1 VPARHDDTKPLLRET
16 AVNTHAISRSL
27 AVAALLLAAPAPAA
41 EYGPFEI
48 VGFFKNEYSLCDNC
62 SAGIVNPTAYDP
74 RGVLSPPVPMVNQG
88 GDSEVTGR
96 NLFLVDLSIGA
107 SHEFDNAFKVEART
121 AGRMRNTDA
130 DIFDNWM
137 TDLYGGVS
145 HPTYG
150 SLQVGKFRS
159 RAWSRSDSFAYPLG
173 LSSPW
178 AESGAGYGLYP
189 EAVRY
194 ATKEFE
200 MPVGKIRFEGT
211 YAQADTRYPLNR
223 AALVESPPDPW
234 LYEVFIQFSNE
245 KNLVEL
251 IYQSSDGGRQSSF
264 SKGAFYGAQGNTNGL
279 VSSPE
284 YEEPSENVLIVQ
296 GTYFRNE
303 RWRYTYGVKRSE
315 WSGQAQQCDF
325 GPVSPV
331 QSVCFWDQPGFN
343 YSDELDAV
351 YDATSWDFMLGA
363 SYLRGL
369 WTYTAGGVFLNK
381 ASTDNPVEWGQD
393 NSALFLNLGFYRKV
407 PELSVGGLFTI
418 EVYGGVGRIMFD
430 RQGPAPLSMP
440 SNIAFGGVDPRT
452 SESGNTFTI
461 GANLNF

>member
-1 VPARHDDTKPLLRET
+1 MPPLHDDPKQLLREI
-16 AVNTHAISRSL
+16 AVNTYAVSRSL
-27 AVAALLLAAPAPAA
+27 AVASLLLAAPAPAA

-48 VGFFKNEYSLCDNC
+48 VGFVKNEYALCDNC
-62 SAGIVNPTAYDP
+62 SAGLVNRSPYDS

-88 GDSEVTGR
+88 GDSEGTGR
-96 NLFLVDLSIGA
+96 NLFLAQLTLGA
-107 SHEFDNAFKVEART
+107 SHEFDNAVMIEART
-121 AGRMRNTDA
+121 SGRMRNTEA
-130 DIFDNWM
+130 DIYDNWM
-137 TDLYGGVS
+137 TDLYAGVS

-150 SLQVGKFRS
+150 SLQAGKFS
-159 RAWSRSDSFAYPLG
+159 SRSWTRTDSFAYPIG

-178 AESGAGYGLYP
+178 AESGAGYGVYP
-189 EAVRY
+189 EAIRY
-194 ATKEFE
+194 GTKEFE
-200 MPVGKIRFEGT
+200 IPIGKIRFEGT

-223 AALVESPPDPW
+223 GSLVEEPPDPW
-234 LYEVFIQFSNE
+234 LYEIFIQYSNE
-245 KNLVEL
+245 KHLIEL
-251 IYQSSDGGRQSSF
+251 IYQDSDGGRQSSF

-284 YEEPSENVLIVQ
+284 YEAPSENVLILQ
-296 GTYFRNE
+296 GNYWMNE
-303 RWRYTYGVKRSE
+303 QWKFTYGVKRSE

-325 GPVSPV
+325 GPVSTS
-331 QSVCFWDQPGFN
+331 QSACFWDQAGFN

-351 YDATSWDFMLGA
+351 YDAVSWDFMLGA
-363 SYLRGL
+363 AYNRGL
-369 WTYTAGGVFLNK
+369 WTYTAGTVFLNE

-393 NSALFLNLGFYRKV
+393 NNALFLNLGVYRKV

-418 EVYGGVGRIMFD
+418 EVYAGLGRVMYD

-452 SESGNTFTI
+452 SESGNTFTL